1 MKGSKLLIDL
11 ILYRGVLCVELY
23 KGERIESSFG
33 ARDSGRSDPDPNNL
47 TFYNHG
53 LYRILQHCKFEK
65 KAPNATLNHKPN
77 HICLDHIEIH
87 FKPKQRSIQIA
98 RILGYRLEF
107 ESRDPNYNDVVNKQT
122 YATMLY
128 DLYIH
133 FGVNIPVVVEDE
145 LAS

>member
-1 MKGSKLLIDL
+1 MDYTGFYST
-11 ILYRGVLCVELY
+11 
-23 KGERIESSFG
+23 
-33 ARDSGRSDPDPNNL
+33 ANL
-47 TFYNHG
+47 
-53 LYRILQHCKFEK
+53 KK
-65 KAPNATLNHKPN
+65 KAPNATLNNKPN